1 MIIIDIKTIDVRDYF
16 TPDFPKKD
24 FKQSDNEKQELLEN
38 FGFEKDQDH
47 YKFHHNTFSRTY
59 RKYTTIKLLKNNE
72 LAIYNHKIG
81 IYELNCDEII
91 NKTIKYCMNFVY
103 DLWNPYHASVALK
116 TIKND
121 TFDIVQQFN
130 TGEYINLQNGILDL
144 TTFKRYKHAPRYLST
159 VQLPFEYT
167 SAVPTPSFEKYLD
180 DITCGDDEMKLLLQ
194 ELLGYCLCNSTAA
207 EKAFFLVGGGCN
219 GKSVFAK
226 IIQMIVGENNYSTT
240 SLSALNGTF
249 GLASL
254 MNTNVNIASENN
266 NGKIN
271 SEIFKA
277 IVSGDVVEVNRKY
290 KDALSCQLHTKLVLL
305 FNELPDSSD
314 LTYGFFRKVIVIPFK
329 KTISK
334 EEIDVDLIN
343 KLSNELP
350 GIFFWAIEGL
360 KRLRKNKYQFSPCK
374 ACDEAL
380 EQYKHS
386 LNPVASF
393 FEESFIT
400 GQSGS
405 IRKSEIY
412 LTFVQYC
419 NDNSYEVLQCQKFWK
434 FLKSHFVDKGYS
446 FRTKKVKGYD
456 YIEGIQIKHN

>member
-1 MIIIDIKTIDVRDYF
+1 MITIDIKTVNIFDYF
-16 TPDFPKKD
+16 TDDMPKKD
-24 FKQSDNEKQELLEN
+24 FSLSDKDKEQLLN
-38 FGFEKDQDH
+38 DFGFEKGVNC
-47 YKFHHNTFSRTY
+47 YKFHHNTFSRKF
-59 RKYTTIKLLKNNE
+59 RQYTTIKLLENNE
-72 LAIYNHKIG
+72 MVIYNYRQG
-81 IYELNCDEII
+81 IYEIDSDEIL
-91 NKTIKYCMNFVY
+91 NKLIKYCMNIVY
-103 DLWNPYHASVALK
+103 DLWNPSFASTAIRTVK
-116 TIKND
+116 HD
-121 TFDIVQQFN
+121 TLDIIHQFN
-130 TGEYINLQNGILDL
+130 RGEYINLQNGILDL
-144 TTFKRYKHAPRYLST
+144 TTFKRYRHDPRYLST

-167 SAVPTPSFEKYLD
+167 SAVPTPVFEKYLD
-180 DITCGDDEMKLLLQ
+180 DITCGDDEMKLILQ

-254 MNTNVNIASENN
+254 MNTNVNIAAENN

-314 LTYGFFRKVIVIPFK
+314 LTYGFFRKVIVIPFR

-334 EEIDVDLIN
+334 EEIDVELIG
-343 KLSNELP
+343 KLTNELP
-350 GIFFWAIEGL
+350 GIFYWAVEGL
-360 KRLRKNKYQFSPCK
+360 KRLRENKYLFSHCK

-380 EQYKHS
+380 EQYKQS

-400 GQSGS
+400 GQFGS

-412 LTFVQYC
+412 LTYVQYC

-434 FLKSHFVDKGYS
+434 CLKSHFVDKGYS

-456 YIEGIQIKHN
+456 YIEGIRIRNC